1 MIRRVI
7 EIDRDKCNGC
17 GACAAACQ
25 EGAIGMVDGKA
36 ALLRDDYCD
45 GLGNCLPHCPTN
57 AITFVEREAA
67 AFDEKA
73 VAAAQLAKK
82 AEALIGSAPV
92 TRSGCSGSAPLN
104 LGGCPGSQAAELR
117 ENPADA
123 PMQSAAVSRLMQWP
137 IQIKLL
143 PVQAPFYQGARLLI
157 AADCT
162 AFSRADFHERFMKGH
177 ITMIGCPKLDEG
189 DYAEKLTEIIRLND
203 IREVT
208 IVRMEVPCCGGLQ
221 RAAETAL
228 RESGKF
234 QPWQVVTLGR
244 DGTIQD

>member
-123 PMQSAAVSRLMQWP
+123 PMQSAAVSWLMQWP

-189 DYAEKLTEIIRLND
+189 DYAEKLTEIIRLNE

-234 QPWQVVTLGR
+234 LPWQVVTLGR